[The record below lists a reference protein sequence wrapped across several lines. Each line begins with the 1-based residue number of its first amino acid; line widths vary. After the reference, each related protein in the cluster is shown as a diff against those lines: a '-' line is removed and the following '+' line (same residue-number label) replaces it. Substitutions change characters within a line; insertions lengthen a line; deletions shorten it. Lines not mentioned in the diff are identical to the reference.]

1 MARTRIKICGITD
14 EDTLAV
20 AIEAGA
26 DAVGFVFVKDS
37 PRYIDPSDADALIS
51 LLPPWVSAVGV
62 FRDPDV
68 DEFCDIEEACPFL
81 AMNQLHGDEDVRTVK
96 SCGPDVL
103 KAIAFDPHTFS
114 TELDRWAVVDEV
126 AAILV
131 DGVRAGSGEPIDWNA
146 LSPFLDTAPRP
157 IMLAGGLT
165 PDNVAQA
172 IGIVRPYAVDVS
184 SGVERE
190 RGVKDPELIEAF
202 CRAVRRADEH
212 MERAALENS

>member
-1 MARTRIKICGITD
+1 MPRTRIKICGITD
-14 EDTLAV
+14 EDTLAAAV
-20 AIEAGA
+20 ESGA

-37 PRYIDPSDADALIS
+37 PRFIDPSDADALIS

-81 AMNQLHGDEDVRTVK
+81 TMNQLHGDEDVKTVK

-103 KAIAFDPHTFS
+103 KAIAFDPSTFAS
-114 TELDRWAVVDEV
+114 ELDRWAVVDEV

-131 DGVRAGSGEPIDWNA
+131 DGPRAGSGDKINWPA
-146 LSPFLDTAPRP
+146 LAAFVESAPRP

-165 PDNVAQA
+165 PANVQEA
-172 IGIVRPYAVDVS
+172 IRIVRPYAVDVS

-190 RGVKDPELIEAF
+190 RGIKDPELIEAF
-202 CRAVRRADEH
+202 CRAVRLAD
-212 MERAALENS
+212 AALDSTSP

>member
-1 MARTRIKICGITD
+1 MPRTRIKICGITD
-14 EDTLAV
+14 EEALAAAV
-20 AIEAGA
+20 ESGA

-37 PRYIDPSDADALIS
+37 PRYIEPADADALIS

-62 FRDPDV
+62 FKDPDV

-103 KAIAFDPHTFS
+103 KAVVFDPATFAS
-114 TELDRWAVVDEV
+114 ELDRWAVVDEV

-131 DGVRAGSGEPIDWNA
+131 DGARAGSGEQIDWNA
-146 LSPFLDTAPRP
+146 LAPLIESAPRP
-157 IMLAGGLT
+157 VMLAGGLN
-165 PDNVAQA
+165 PVNVGQA
-172 IGIVRPYAVDVS
+172 ISIVRPYAVDVS

-190 RGVKDPELIEAF
+190 RGVKDSELIEAF

-212 MERAALENS
+212 YDRLCLENS